1 MSSFLLRVVRRA
13 PLSSGRIGRAKT
25 GLTSDR
31 NGAAARSIALSAAL
45 LGRVVPGAARSVA
58 DPSPRTCCKCVFPK
72 VSSPRTVAP
81 WSRGRARRR
90 SGTPPPTLD
99 LDGRRERVTLAP
111 DEALELSARTV
122 RIAPDERLLALS
134 ARPDPA
140 ARALAAEDMDRL
152 ITALDS
158 GDSSRAM
165 DLFVDRGEGAE
176 TIADLAGE
184 LAIDE

>member
-1 MSSFLLRVVRRA
+1 M
-13 PLSSGRIGRAKT
+13 
-25 GLTSDR
+25 
-31 NGAAARSIALSAAL
+31 
-45 LGRVVPGAARSVA
+45 
-58 DPSPRTCCKCVFPK
+58 
-72 VSSPRTVAP
+72 AP